1 MIIRFSK
8 ITIIK
13 KKDPDKE
20 LNKEIQWLCNS
31 LGLFSERDREKSCY
45 RIFLE
50 LIKTKKQGLSSDE
63 LAFRSNLSRATAI
76 HHLNKLMDSG
86 LVVISRNR
94 YSLREKELNKLVL
107 DIKKDINNTLKNIEK
122 VAKKIDK
129 ELKY

>member
-1 MIIRFSK
+1 M
-8 ITIIK
+8 
-13 KKDPDKE
+13 
-20 LNKEIQWLCNS
+20 CNS